1 MNRDRVSSEG
11 PRRLRVAYVVSRF
24 PKVTETFVLDEIL
37 ELERQGIDVEVFPL
51 LRHRDPV
58 EHPGAREIASR
69 AHYRPFLSGSVL
81 AAVGHY
87 LLRRPRVALSTWGT
101 VLLRTLRSPNFFLG
115 ALGILP
121 KTARFALEMERAGVD
136 HIHAHFANHPALA
149 AFVIHRLTGIPYSF
163 TAHGS
168 DLHVDQTALGLKL
181 ERAAFAV
188 TVCSS
193 NRDFVIERV
202 GPELGRK
209 VDVLHCGV
217 YPRLH
222 EPGERAGNGEL
233 RILCVAAL
241 RGVKGHRFLVEAC
254 RLLAERGVA
263 FTCEFAGNGPLA
275 EELRARIRRAGL
287 DGKVVLLG
295 PLSRGE
301 VIERMKAATVVVQP
315 SAPDRQG
322 RREGIPVALM
332 EAMSAGLPVVT
343 SRLSGIPELVE
354 DGVSGILTE
363 PGDPRGIA
371 DALQRLASSPELR
384 ARLGRGGREKVCA
397 EFDLRR
403 NVRVLA
409 QRFRP
414 RGGPVPSTVYGVG

>member
-1 MNRDRVSSEG
+1 MSKDRVSSEG
-11 PRRLRVAYVVSRF
+11 SRRLKVAYVVSRF

-69 AHYRPFLSGSVL
+69 AHYRPFLSWSVL
-81 AAVGHY
+81 AAVGRF

-101 VLLRTLRSPNFFLG
+101 VLARTARSPNFFLG

-181 ERAAFAV
+181 ERASFAV
-188 TVCSS
+188 TVCAS
-193 NRDFVIERV
+193 NREFVIDRV
-202 GPELGRK
+202 GPELGSK

-217 YPRLH
+217 DPGLH
-222 EPGERAGNGEL
+222 SPGERAGNGEL

-254 RLLAERGVA
+254 RLLAKEGMDVA
-263 FTCEFAGNGPLA
+263 CTLVGDGEDRPDLEG
-275 EELRARIRRAGL
+275 RIADAGL
-287 DGKVVLLG
+287 DG
-295 PLSRGE
+295 R
-301 VIERMKAATVVVQP
+301 
-315 SAPDRQG
+315 
-322 RREGIPVALM
+322 
-332 EAMSAGLPVVT
+332 VT
-343 SRLSGIPELVE
+343 L
-354 DGVSGILTE
+354 
-363 PGDPRGIA
+363 
-371 DALQRLASSPELR
+371 
-384 ARLGRGGREKVCA
+384 
-397 EFDLRR
+397 
-403 NVRVLA
+403 
-409 QRFRP
+409 
-414 RGGPVPSTVYGVG
+414 